1 MNENYLIKYPGL
13 LDVAKRRIKLSLLG
27 DRDGVSLNY
36 LAKTTN
42 GIFTDIQS
50 LILAEREL
58 PREMLKHLSK
68 SKLLFT
74 KTIEDQSRV
83 TNSRWNAEQQLF
95 TLLYS
100 LVISKNPN
108 LVIETGVA
116 NGISTN
122 AIMKALE
129 KSKKSGALHSF
140 DVLPETSKA
149 YRGSGNWKFHLL
161 NATKA
166 HTQLRDELQ
175 RLAKPE
181 LWLHDSNHGY
191 RWQKFE
197 FLLAIKSLRRGG
209 ILISD
214 DIDASPAWAELAG
227 TVFRKSY
234 IIFDSRKFI
243 GIAFK

>member
-1 MNENYLIKYPGL
+1 MIKYPGL
-13 LDVAKRRIKLSLLG
+13 LDVVKRRIKLSLLG

-58 PREMLKHLSK
+58 PKEMLKHLPK
-68 SKLLFT
+68 SQMLFT
-74 KTIEDQSRV
+74 RTIEEQSRV

-95 TLLYS
+95 TLLYA
-100 LVISKNPN
+100 LVISKNPD
-108 LVIETGVA
+108 LVVETGVA

-129 KSKKSGALHSF
+129 KSKKSGTLHSF

-149 YRGSGNWKFHLL
+149 YRGNGNWKFHLL
-161 NATKA
+161 NMKKA
-166 HTQLRDELQ
+166 HTQLIDEIQ
-175 RLAKPE
+175 HLAKPE
-181 LWLHDSNHGY
+181 LWLHDSNHAY

-197 FLLAIKSLRRGG
+197 FLLAIKSLRSGG